1 MKIEVEGDIVTFK
14 SDGYFYR
21 LEKSGLKPNTVRL
34 LTKEERRQIKPDE
47 DTYEV
52 EHIKR
57 IRIETN
63 RTLGQSKRKEL
74 EPFERKLTSI
84 EQIGELLGRY
94 LYVFSWRHEEE
105 GHVRK

>member
-1 MKIEVEGDIVTFK
+1 MKVEGDIVIFK
-14 SDGYFYR
+14 SDSYFYK
-21 LEKSGLKPNTVRL
+21 LEKSGLKSNTIRL
-34 LTKEERRQIKPDE
+34 LSREERRQIKPDE

-63 RTLGQSKRKEL
+63 RTLGQSQRKEL

-84 EQIGELLGRY
+84 EQIGALLGRY

-105 GHVRK
+105 GEK